1 MANTPTELPASL
13 GRQKLGFRT
22 IQRAILRWPWIPV
35 LILSVFCIAA
45 TFASQLSPH
54 NPRVGDLGENFTP
67 PAWAEDGSDKFLLGT
82 DNLGRDIYSRILFG
96 ARVSL
101 AVAAVTIVI
110 GILLGVSLGLIAGY
124 AGGWVDEIIMRIT
137 DIGMAFPLILLALAL
152 AAVFGQSFSL
162 LVIIL
167 VAWVWT
173 SFARQVR
180 AEALQLKE
188 MDYVKLARVAGAS
201 GIRIM
206 YKHIL
211 PGTINTVI
219 VIATLRVGL
228 VILVEASLSFL
239 GAGVPPSIPTWGLMV
254 SEGRQFINSSWWIS
268 FFPGI
273 AIFLVVMSFNFLGDW
288 LRDKFDPRLRQL

>member
-1 MANTPTELPASL
+1 MANTSTELPASFSN
-13 GRQKLGFRT
+13 QKLGVKVL
-22 IQRAILRWPWIPV
+22 QRALGGWPWLPV
-35 LILSVFCIAA
+35 LILVVFGVAA
-45 TFASQLSPH
+45 IFASQLSPH
-54 NPRVGDLGENFTP
+54 NPRVGDLSENFTP
-67 PAWAEDGSDKFLLGT
+67 PAWAEDGSGKFLLGT

-101 AVAAVTIVI
+101 TVAAVTIVI
-110 GILLGVSLGLIAGY
+110 GIMLGVSLGLVAGY
-124 AGGWVDEIIMRIT
+124 AGGWVDEVIMRFT

-152 AAVFGQSFSL
+152 AAVFGQSFNL
-162 LVIIL
+162 LIIIL
-167 VAWVWT
+167 AAWVWT

-201 GIRIM
+201 SIRIM

-211 PGTINTVI
+211 PGTINTII

-239 GAGVPPSIPTWGLMV
+239 GAGMPPNIPTWGLMV

-268 FFPGI
+268 FFPGV

>member
-1 MANTPTELPASL
+1 MAKTSTEFAANYRNQRLGIWFLP
-13 GRQKLGFRT
+13 
-22 IQRAILRWPWIPV
+22 RALVRWPWLPI
-35 LILSVFCIAA
+35 LILVVFGIAA
-45 TFASQLSPH
+45 VFASQLSPH
-54 NPRVGDLGENFTP
+54 NPKVGDLNENFTP
-67 PAWAEDGSDKFLLGT
+67 PAWTEDGSGKFLLGT

-101 AVAAVTIVI
+101 AVAGVTIVI
-110 GILLGVSLGLIAGY
+110 GIILGVSLGLIAGY
-124 AGGWVDEIIMRIT
+124 SGGWVDEVIMRFT

-167 VAWVWT
+167 AAWVWT

-201 GIRIM
+201 SIRIM

-211 PGTINTVI
+211 PGTINTII
-219 VIATLRVGL
+219 VISTLRVGL

-239 GAGVPPSIPTWGLMV
+239 GAGMPPNIPTWGLMI

-268 FFPGI
+268 FFPGV

-288 LRDKFDPRLRQL
+288 LRDRFDPRLRQL